1 MKIYNPTRDVL
12 ADVERVL
19 ADNRPSPHFSPLDEV
34 TDLLCRG
41 RHYSS
46 VFVYLAFGSNGSQ
59 TLLGAGHDPHPGQLS
74 SPETRRKILVSM
86 RIGGREVGVLAA
98 ESEREDSFGSEDRV
112 LLEAVAARLA
122 KFLTG
127 PGQYL
132 VRRTRDKVHSS

>member
-1 MKIYNPTRDVL
+1 MKVFSPTRDVL

-19 ADNRPSPHFSPLDEV
+19 AENRPSPHSSPLDEV

-46 VFVYLAFGSNGSQ
+46 VAVYLAFGANGSRA
-59 TLLGAGHDPHPGQLS
+59 LLGAGQDPHPGQLS
-74 SPETRRKILVSM
+74 SPGARRKILVSM

-98 ESEREDSFGSEDRV
+98 ESEHEDSFGAEDRV
-112 LLEAVAARLA
+112 LLEEVAARLVR
-122 KFLTG
+122 FLAG

-132 VRRTRDKVHSS
+132 VRRAREKAHAG